1 MAHGKLHRLIRHPA
15 VNLAAGAALA
25 TIVGELGPLGYQFIQ
40 GHDARVA
47 AAQSVTDRLTAL
59 ETDNKLIWK
68 YIGGING
75 RLRQPAPGDQ

>member
-1 MAHGKLHRLIRHPA
+1 MAHGKLHRFIRHPA

-47 AAQSVTDRLTAL
+47 AAQSTADRLSSL
-59 ETDNKLIWK
+59 EENVRELWVEDK
-68 YIGGING
+68 GIMG
-75 RLRQPAPGDQ
+75 RFRKPQGDQ